1 MPLRGGFPVLM
12 RNDRRNSPLHHRKTD
27 HALSSLV
34 SLAISA
40 AGPARD
46 QARTRW
52 EPIVTECLKI
62 ENLYKIFAKSPQQAM
77 QMLAA
82 GSNKEEVLAKTGAV
96 VGLNNVSLSVPAGAI
111 YMIMGLSGSGKSTL
125 ARCINR
131 LNEPSSG
138 KILLDGEDIVGLD
151 EERLREIRRTRISMV
166 FQHFALLPNKRVI
179 ENTEFGLK
187 LRGVPLQE
195 RRRRA
200 EEVLSV
206 VGLSRWAFH
215 FPHELSG
222 GMRQRVGLA
231 RALATDAD
239 VLIMD
244 EAFSALDPL
253 IRTEMQDELLRLQRT
268 FKKTIM
274 FITHDFQEA
283 LKLGTRIAI
292 MSEGELVREG
302 TPQQIVLEPKSD
314 YVAAFTREIDRS
326 RLFDARSIMTAAHAV
341 TRMQDGDVAGKFLVS
356 GEAAFV
362 VDSDDRILGALSA
375 VDQLKANSGTSLNS
389 LISSDYIAVPAS
401 AKLVDVA
408 RVYRTGQPMAVID
421 DSGKLI
427 GTLAAEQILSRIAA
441 TSSPQPSSFG
451 DQNV

>member
-1 MPLRGGFPVLM
+1 M
-12 RNDRRNSPLHHRKTD
+12 
-27 HALSSLV
+27 
-34 SLAISA
+34 
-40 AGPARD
+40 
-46 QARTRW
+46 
-52 EPIVTECLKI
+52 TECLKI
-62 ENLYKIFAKSPQQAM
+62 ENLYKIFARSPDQAM

-82 GSNKEEVLAKTGAV
+82 GSNKDEVLAKTGAV
-96 VGLNNVSLSVPAGAI
+96 VGLNNETLSVTAGAI

-138 KILLDGEDIVGLD
+138 KILLDGEDLVPLN

-206 VGLSRWAFH
+206 VGLARWAYH

-268 FKKTIM
+268 FKKTIL

-302 TPQQIVLEPKSD
+302 TPQQIVLEPGSD

-326 RLFDARSIMTAAHAV
+326 RLFDARSIMTAAQGIPQTATGSV
-341 TRMQDGDVAGKFLVS
+341 TAKFPS
-356 GEAAFV
+356 TGETAFV
-362 VDSDDRILGALSA
+362 VDADNRILGALSA
-375 VDQLKANSGTSLNS
+375 TDQRRVNGGTSPGPLLSN
-389 LISSDYIAVPAS
+389 DYVAVPAN

-421 DSGKLI
+421 ESGKLI

-441 TSSPQPSSFG
+441 TSSPQPSSLG